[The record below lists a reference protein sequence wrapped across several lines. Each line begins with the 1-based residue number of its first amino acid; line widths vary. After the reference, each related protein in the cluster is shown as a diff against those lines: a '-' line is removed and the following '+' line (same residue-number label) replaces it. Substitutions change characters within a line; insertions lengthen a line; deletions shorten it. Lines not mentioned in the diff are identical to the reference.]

1 MLDRASN
8 RNLLLALFACILST
22 PLAGQWLNQPTA
34 GIPRNTNGKPNLTA
48 PAPRAADGHPDL
60 SGLWRSNWKGIFDV
74 TPDLRPG
81 DIAPWAQALVKQRR
95 EDLAKDYMAVLCLP
109 AGPAFP
115 ASLMEAKI
123 IQTPS
128 LVAILHPDLTYR
140 QIFMDG
146 RALGSDPNP
155 TWMGYSVG
163 RWENDTLV
171 VESAG
176 FNDRT
181 WLDRDGHP
189 HTEGLRTTERYR
201 RLNFGRMEVLLTYAD
216 PAVYAK
222 PFTLKI
228 DMSLAADTEML
239 EFVCNENE
247 KDRVH
252 MIGKASD
259 NQKYAV
265 ALSPETLA
273 KYAGAYKLGPQRVA
287 ISLEQGQLKLRF
299 SSGVSAVSLIPFSET
314 TFSFSGPIEG
324 KLSFQRHTDGTIT
337 GFTIGGQ
344 TAVRIK

>member
-1 MLDRASN
+1 MKQIRKTS
-8 RNLLLALFACILST
+8 LLALFACISSA

-34 GIPRNTNGKPNLTA
+34 GIPRNADGKPNLTA
-48 PAPRAADGHPDL
+48 PAPRAGDGHPDL
-60 SGLWRSNWKGIFDV
+60 SGFWRSNWTGIFDV
-74 TPDLRPG
+74 TSDLKPG
-81 DIAPWAQALVKQRR
+81 DIAPWAQAVVKQRG
-95 EDLAKDYMAVLCLP
+95 EDLAKDYMPVLCLP

-115 ASLMEAKI
+115 TSLMEARI

-128 LVAILHPDLTYR
+128 LVAVLNADLTYR

-146 RALGSDPNP
+146 RALESDPNP

-181 WLDRDGHP
+181 WLDRTGHP

-201 RLNFGRMEVLLTYAD
+201 RLNFGRMELLLTYED

-222 PFTLKI
+222 PFALKI
-228 DMSLAADTEML
+228 DLSLAADTEML

-247 KDRVH
+247 KDRAH

-259 NQKYAV
+259 NQKHAV
-265 ALSPETLA
+265 ELSPETLA
-273 KYAGAYKLGPQRVA
+273 KYAGAYQMGPQMVA
-287 ISLEQGQLKLRF
+287 ISLEQGQLKLSFNGRA
-299 SSGVSAVSLIPFSET
+299 VVSLIPFSET
-314 TFSFSGPIEG
+314 KFSFSSLIEVD
-324 KLSFQRHTDGTIT
+324 LNFQRGTDGAIT
-337 GFTIGGQ
+337 GFTMGGQ
-344 TAVRIK
+344 TAARIK

>member
-1 MLDRASN
+1 MAQPAHCGDPSQRRWQAEPHRA
-8 RNLLLALFACILST
+8 R
-22 PLAGQWLNQPTA
+22 
-34 GIPRNTNGKPNLTA
+34 
-48 PAPRAADGHPDL
+48 PRAADGHPDL
-60 SGLWRSNWKGIFDV
+60 SGFWRSNWAGIFDV
-74 TPDLRPG
+74 TSALKPG
-81 DIAPWAQALVKQRR
+81 DIAPWAQALVKQRA
-95 EDLAKDYMAVLCLP
+95 EDLAKDYMPVLCLP

-115 ASLMEAKI
+115 TSLMEARI

-128 LVAILHPDLTYR
+128 LVAVLHADLTYR

-146 RALGSDPNP
+146 RALESDPNP

-181 WLDRDGHP
+181 WLDRGGHP

-201 RLNFGRMEVLLTYAD
+201 RLNFGRMEVLLTYED
-216 PAVYAK
+216 PATYAK

-247 KDRVH
+247 KDRPH

-259 NQKYAV
+259 LQKKAV
-265 ALSPETLA
+265 ELSPETLA
-273 KYAGAYKLGPQRVA
+273 KYAGTYQMGPQTVS
-287 ISLEQGQLKLRF
+287 ISLEQRQLKLSF
-299 SSGVSAVSLIPFSET
+299 SGGMVVSLIPLSET
-314 TFSFSGPIEG
+314 KFSFLFPDRGD
-324 KLSFQRHTDGTIT
+324 LNFQTGHGWRHHRVHYGC
-337 GFTIGGQ
+337 
-344 TAVRIK
+344 AKRPCA